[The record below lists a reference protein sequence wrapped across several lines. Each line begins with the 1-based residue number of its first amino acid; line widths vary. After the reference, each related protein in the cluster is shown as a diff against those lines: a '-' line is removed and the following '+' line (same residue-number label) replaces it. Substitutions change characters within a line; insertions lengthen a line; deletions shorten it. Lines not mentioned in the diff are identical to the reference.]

1 MTGVNLTNPTL
12 TYILAG
18 LSIAALI
25 AVIAW
30 AHAQRRLLQSLRL
43 KQRFGQ
49 EYGRTVEELGSQEKA
64 ETELAARERRVERLR
79 IVPLTS
85 AEVARFAQAWNAPQG
100 RFLDDPKGAVADA
113 DRLVYDLMSKRGYP
127 MGDFERRAAD
137 ISVDHPDVVV
147 NYRAAHSI
155 ALRSEHGEASTEEL
169 RRALVHFRALFQDL
183 LEVRGEVR
191 GPSGPLA
198 PKHVPAA

>member
-1 MTGVNLTNPTL
+1 MTELPADPTL
-12 TYILAG
+12 TYVLAG

-30 AHAQRRLLQSLRL
+30 AHAQRKLLQSLRL

-49 EYGRTVEELGSQEKA
+49 EYGRTVQELGSKEKA
-64 ETELAARERRVERLR
+64 EAELAAREKRVERLR

-85 AEVARFAQAWNAPQG
+85 AEVARFSQAWSAPQS
-100 RFLDDPKGAVADA
+100 RFVDDPKGAVADA
-113 DRLVYDLMSKRGYP
+113 DRLVYDLMAKRGYP

-137 ISVDHPDVVV
+137 ISVDHPEVVL

-155 ALRSEHGEASTEEL
+155 ALRGERGEANTEEL
-169 RRALVHFRALFQDL
+169 RRAFVHYRALFQDL
-183 LEVRGEVR
+183 LDVRE
-191 GPSGPLA
+191 PSASRLA
-198 PKHVPAA
+198 TAKQVPAS